1 MDRRS
6 RWRDRL
12 GDEIACARCDE
23 VRDSTEL
30 DRMLWCEACV
40 AEARSRA
47 KRAGTLA
54 GVAVAAIAGLWVW
67 LVVRPSTSL
76 IPGAWIATLVAAGW
90 LASKLGREIA
100 FGLIRARE

>member
-12 GDEIACARCDE
+12 GEEMACARCGE
-23 VRDSTEL
+23 TRDSTEL
-30 DRMLWCEACV
+30 DRMLWCEVCV
-40 AEARSRA
+40 AGARARA
-47 KRAGTLA
+47 KRMGTLT
-54 GVAVAAIAGLWVW
+54 GVSVAALVGLWVW
-67 LVVRPSTSL
+67 FVVRPSTAL

>member
-1 MDRRS
+1 MERRS

-12 GDEIACARCDE
+12 GEEVACVRCGE

-30 DRMLWCEACV
+30 DRMLWCGGCIT
-40 AEARSRA
+40 EARARA
-47 KRAGTLA
+47 RRIGTLT
-54 GVAVAAIAGLWVW
+54 GLAVAAVAALWVW

-76 IPGAWIATLVAAGW
+76 IPGAWLATLVAAGW

-100 FGLIRARE
+100 FGVIRARE